1 MRLKTTPDDFRV
13 RELLEWNEVPNGNF
27 IVHKLHK
34 EKLST
39 PEALT
44 MLARDA
50 GVERSAIAYAGLKDR
65 QAVTDQFI
73 TIERRAVELKL
84 ANLKV
89 TPVGA
94 TDRPITS
101 KQSTGNAFI
110 GHRKSVTAKGKL
122 FENGKQIGSFL
133 ANRVS
138 GGGAFG
144 GYKSSCAI
152 IHACGRAVG
161 KDIAGWLASPAEG
174 ARLGDL
180 K

>member
-13 RELLEWNEVPNGNF
+13 RELLEWKEVPNGNF

-44 MLARDA
+44 ILARDA
-50 GVERSAIAYAGLKDR
+50 GVDRATIAYAGLKDR
-65 QAVTDQFI
+65 QAVTDQFL

-84 ANLKV
+84 ANLRV

-101 KQSTGNAFI
+101 KLSQGNAFTI
-110 GHRKSVTAKGKL
+110 VVRDLRPTEAAALRRSVPSLVKTGYPNY
-122 FENGKQIGSFL
+122 FDDQRFGSL
-133 ANRVS
+133 RM
-138 GGGAFG
+138 
-144 GYKSSCAI
+144 
-152 IHACGRAVG
+152 
-161 KDIAGWLASPAEG
+161 AEF
-174 ARLGDL
+174 DS
-180 K
+180 

>member
-27 IVHKLHK
+27 IEHKLHK

-44 MLARDA
+44 ILARDG

-65 QAVTDQFI
+65 QAVTDQFV
-73 TIERRAVELKL
+73 TIERRAIELKL

-101 KQSTGNAFI
+101 K
-110 GHRKSVTAKGKL
+110 
-122 FENGKQIGSFL
+122 
-133 ANRVS
+133 
-138 GGGAFG
+138 
-144 GYKSSCAI
+144 
-152 IHACGRAVG
+152 
-161 KDIAGWLASPAEG
+161 
-174 ARLGDL
+174 
-180 K
+180 